1 MAAPAE
7 KTLGVLVKAYIKA
20 MLSASGP
27 GMKALLLDQ
36 YTTAIVGS
44 VFSQTE
50 VLQKEVSA
58 RTALC
63 RYALSTAGDIVPNT
77 SGKAP
82 LISHGPYFEA
92 SYIFAPPVQVFLI
105 ERIDSVVGEPML
117 HLKASDVF
125 FILSLS
131 CFLQTT
137 GFSCQLFPRL
147 CAS

>member
-63 RYALSTAGDIVPNT
+63 RYALSTAGDI
-77 SGKAP
+77 AQIHEQIQAL
-82 LISHGPYFEA
+82 LINRGPYFEA
-92 SYIFAPPVQVFLI
+92 SYKSQ
-105 ERIDSVVGEPML
+105 
-117 HLKASDVF
+117 
-125 FILSLS
+125 FIALARCS
-131 CFLQTT
+131 
-137 GFSCQLFPRL
+137 
-147 CAS
+147 